1 MLGKNY
7 RCRIVSVLD
16 KAQFAGRAPLLIAVA
31 NMIEVCPSAVT
42 GLLRLFLPRIA
53 AAAGSQ
59 DFNTRKAAMETI
71 ETICL
76 KVDGQSLVECKAD
89 MLACVDKCR
98 YGSGSTLSCSLV
110 QAAHLEHFCRYGSG
124 CRILAVDGRAS
135 SPASPILLKSR
146 FL

>member
-1 MLGKNY
+1 
-7 RCRIVSVLD
+7 VAVLD

-53 AAAGSQ
+53 AAGGSQ

-76 KVDGQSLVECKAD
+76 KVDGQSLVECKVD
-89 MLACVDKCR
+89 MLACVEKCR
-98 YGSGSTLSCSLV
+98 YGSRCG
-110 QAAHLEHFCRYGSG
+110 
-124 CRILAVDGRAS
+124 ILAVACRAS
-135 SPASPILLKSR
+135 PPTSPIPLKNP
-146 FL
+146 L

>member
-1 MLGKNY
+1 MA
-7 RCRIVSVLD
+7 VLD

-53 AAAGSQ
+53 AAGGSQ

-89 MLACVDKCR
+89 MLACVEK
-98 YGSGSTLSCSLV
+98 
-110 QAAHLEHFCRYGSG
+110 CRYGSG
-124 CRILAVDGRAS
+124 CRILDVACRAS
-135 SPASPILLKSR
+135 SPTSPIPLKSR
-146 FL
+146 SEALCRSNTHERSAPPRPMNGAP